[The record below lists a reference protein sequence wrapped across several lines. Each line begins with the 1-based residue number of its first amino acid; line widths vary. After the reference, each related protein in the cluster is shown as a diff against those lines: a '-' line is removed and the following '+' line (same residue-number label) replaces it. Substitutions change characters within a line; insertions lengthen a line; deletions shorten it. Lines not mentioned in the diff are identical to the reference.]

1 MKQFPGKSWGVI
13 QRMQELR
20 IVEAHLKE
28 IKDPLKE
35 LPNVEAVLAAYEAG
49 TLAWDGNATYWCQG
63 KMIDGPAPFSF
74 ERFSELN
81 TEANRGDGGFWVE
94 GVSFPI

>member
-81 TEANRGDGGFWVE
+81 TEENRGDGGFWVE
-94 GVSFPI
+94 GVSFSI